1 MKSGEKFDKANICSY
16 NFLVIG
22 LERRMRK
29 VSYDPLWKK
38 LIDLRMTKTEL
49 QDVAGFSKSTL
60 AKMRKNEYVALEVIE
75 RICNTLD
82 CDVSDVISVLPAKEV
97 LTAIRRVTDS
107 YAGDEADQ
115 DSRWSGLSSRVRSE
129 DIAGGCD
136 ERLQI
141 CIR

>member
-1 MKSGEKFDKANICSY
+1 
-16 NFLVIG
+16 
-22 LERRMRK
+22 MRK

>member
-1 MKSGEKFDKANICSY
+1 
-16 NFLVIG
+16 
-22 LERRMRK
+22 
-29 VSYDPLWKK
+29 
-38 LIDLRMTKTEL
+38 
-49 QDVAGFSKSTL
+49 
-60 AKMRKNEYVALEVIE
+60 
-75 RICNTLD
+75 
-82 CDVSDVISVLPAKEV
+82 VISVLPAKEA

>member
-1 MKSGEKFDKANICSY
+1 
-16 NFLVIG
+16 
-22 LERRMRK
+22 MRK

-115 DSRWSGLSSRVRSE
+115 DSRWSPYHYKKKSE